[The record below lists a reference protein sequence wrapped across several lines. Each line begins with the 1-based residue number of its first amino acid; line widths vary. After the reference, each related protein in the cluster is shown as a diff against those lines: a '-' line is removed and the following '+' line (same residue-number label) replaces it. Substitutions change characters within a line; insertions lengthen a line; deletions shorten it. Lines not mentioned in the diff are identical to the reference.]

1 MRIHDGHTHLSLDR
15 LRDTSDDVAT
25 LLAKLEATGISAAV
39 VICSPPPSMAHSSD
53 WLTDRQRIGEL
64 MTWRQGRDE
73 ILPFYWIDPIARD
86 AEQQVDW
93 AIEQGMVGFKIVC
106 DRFHVYDPVVM
117 RTVRAIADRDKCILF
132 HSGILWDGKPSA
144 HYNKPSEFEAL
155 LTIPK
160 LRFSLAHVSWPWCD
174 ECIAVYGKFLNAL
187 TVCPGQPAEM
197 FIDLSPGTPVLY
209 RREVFRK
216 LFQIGYDVRHNIL
229 FGTDAI
235 ACDYNASWT
244 ENWLKLDNQLYHEMG
259 LGQDMLEH
267 IYERNLR
274 RFIFN
279 DPPTVERALPQQA
292 MEDDASGG
300 S

>member
-1 MRIHDGHTHLSLDR
+1 M
-15 LRDTSDDVAT
+15 
-25 LLAKLEATGISAAV
+25 
-39 VICSPPPSMAHSSD
+39 
-53 WLTDRQRIGEL
+53 
-64 MTWRQGRDE
+64 
-73 ILPFYWIDPIARD
+73 
-86 AEQQVDW
+86 
-93 AIEQGMVGFKIVC
+93 
-106 DRFHVYDPVVM
+106 
-117 RTVRAIADRDKCILF
+117 
-132 HSGILWDGKPSA
+132 
-144 HYNKPSEFEAL
+144 
-155 LTIPK
+155 
-160 LRFSLAHVSWPWCD
+160 
-174 ECIAVYGKFLNAL
+174 